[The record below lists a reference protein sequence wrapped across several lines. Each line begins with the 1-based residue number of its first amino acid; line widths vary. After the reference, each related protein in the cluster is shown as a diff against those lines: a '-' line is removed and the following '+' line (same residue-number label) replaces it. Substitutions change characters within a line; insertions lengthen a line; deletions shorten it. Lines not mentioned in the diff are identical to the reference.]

1 MLSVSLTQKVYHFRG
16 KIPYGEITSHCGT
29 NTSHIIC
36 IGGEPRHAHNDN
48 TDSCVQIAAVTY
60 L

>member
-1 MLSVSLTQKVYHFRG
+1 MPAISLLTGIG